1 MNRRTIIIT
10 IIVAAVTALVAARIV
25 KTVSAK
31 KGNPAGT
38 SSFPVEVL
46 TIAPQDY
53 DEILSLSGTMMAK
66 NQTDVPSK
74 VSGKIIKY
82 LFEEGAWVERG
93 QNVVSIDRDEI
104 GAEFKEAS
112 LEAPI
117 SGWLTKKYF
126 DTGAHVTPGMSL
138 FQIADYHRVKLVIQ
152 IPEAEISRVKTGA
165 GAQIS
170 IDAWPDQKFYGSV
183 SQMSPT
189 VDYLSRTVKAEIS
202 LKNPGMKIRP
212 GMYARA
218 RIDIKRHLKAVVIP
232 TTAIIERETGTMV
245 FIAENGLASA
255 RQISVELDMGETSSI
270 KSGLSFGDKLI
281 VAGQHSVAQGS
292 AVEIVGGK

>member
-1 MNRRTIIIT
+1 MKGKTILIT
-10 IIVAAVTALVAARIV
+10 IAAMITLFLGFKVIKSVTDK
-25 KTVSAK
+25 KTVTVQAQK
-31 KGNPAGT
+31 Y
-38 SSFPVEVL
+38 PVEIL
-46 TIAPQDY
+46 TVSPSDY
-53 DEILSLSGTMMAK
+53 DESINLSGSMMAE

-82 LFEEGAWVERG
+82 LMEEGAWVDKG

-104 GAEFKEAS
+104 GVEFKEAW

-117 SGWLTKKYF
+117 SGWLTKKYL
-126 DTGAHVTPGMSL
+126 DTGGHVTPGMPL
-138 FQIADYHRVKLVIQ
+138 FQIADYHQVKLVVQ

-170 IDAWPDQKFYGSV
+170 IDAWPGQTFYGSV
-183 SQMSPT
+183 SQISPT
-189 VDYLSRTVKAEIS
+189 VDYLSRTVKAEIAI
-202 LKNPGMKIRP
+202 KNPGMKIRP

-218 RIDIKRHLKAVVIP
+218 RINIKHHVKAVVIP

-245 FIAENGLASA
+245 FVAEKGLAAS
-255 RQISVELDMGETSSI
+255 RPIVVELDMGETCSI

-281 VAGQHSVAQGS
+281 VAGQHTVAQGS

>member
-1 MNRRTIIIT
+1 MKGKTILIT
-10 IIVAAVTALVAARIV
+10 IAAMMALFLGFKVIKSVSGKKAVTVQAQI
-25 KTVSAK
+25 
-31 KGNPAGT
+31 
-38 SSFPVEVL
+38 FPVEVL
-46 TIAPQDY
+46 TVTPSDY
-53 DEILSLSGTMMAK
+53 DETINLSGTMMAE
-66 NQTDVPSK
+66 NQTEVPSK
-74 VSGKIIKY
+74 VSGKILKY
-82 LFEEGAWVERG
+82 LMEEGAWVEKG

-104 GAEFKEAS
+104 GVEFKEAS
-112 LEAPI
+112 LETPI

-126 DTGAHVTPGMSL
+126 DTGAHVTPGMTL

-165 GAQIS
+165 GAHIS
-170 IDAWPDQKFYGSV
+170 IDAWPDQKFIGSV

-189 VDYLSRTVKAEIS
+189 VDYLSRTVKTEIS

-218 RIDIKRHLKAVVIP
+218 RINIKRHVKAIVIP

-245 FIAENGLASA
+245 FVVENGLAA
-255 RQISVELDMGETSSI
+255 VRQIMVELDMGETSSV

-281 VAGQHSVAQGS
+281 VAGQHTVAQGS
-292 AVEIVGGK
+292 AVEVVGGK